1 MLELVLTQNST
12 FIIGPVAKLLGFVMQ
27 GIFWVLDKIG
37 IPNIGLAIIIF
48 TIVIYLCLLP
58 LTIKQQKF
66 SKFSAIMNPEL
77 TAIQNKYKG
86 KNDQDSMMKMQEET
100 KAVYAKYGVSPSGS
114 CLQLLI
120 QMPILFAL
128 YRVIYAIPAY
138 VPQVKA
144 AFSPLID
151 KLIYMEG
158 SVEFMQTLSSA
169 KNFTRQFSN
178 KNFTFDTPEGIN
190 YISNTFIDV
199 LNRATT
205 SDWTALRN
213 RFAFLG
219 NDISNT
225 INQLNRFN
233 NFLGL
238 NVAYSPWETIKSEW
252 VSDSRNWWIIIAA
265 VLLPVLA
272 AATQWINLKLTP
284 QANTNQDKKDQD
296 NPMMS
301 SMKMMNNMMPL
312 MSAFFCFTL
321 PIGLGIYWVAGAVI
335 RSIQQVAINKYID
348 SMDMDEIIEKN
359 NQKYQEKLKK
369 KGVLTSGISQ
379 KITAAAAN
387 SNNTNNTKSSVKD
400 AIKRA
405 SEIKADDS
413 SNNEQKK
420 SDYKPSEKKAGEK
433 KSLADRVNMV
443 KEYNE
448 RNNK

>member
-1 MLELVLTQNST
+1 MFELLLTQNST
-12 FIIGPVAKLLGFVMQ
+12 FIIGPVAKLLGFLMQ
-27 GIFWVLDKIG
+27 GIFWLLDKIG

-66 SKFSAIMNPEL
+66 SKMSAIMNPEL

-144 AFSPLID
+144 VYSTFVD
-151 KLIYMEG
+151 KMIYVQG
-158 SVEFMQTLSSA
+158 SAEFMQTLASA
-169 KNFTRQFSN
+169 KYFSKQFTN
-178 KNFTFDTPEGIN
+178 KKFTMETTEGIT
-190 YISNTFIDV
+190 YVSNTFIDV
-199 LNRATT
+199 LNRATNA
-205 SDWTALRN
+205 DWANVKAFFPSLGTQIDTA
-213 RFAFLG
+213 
-219 NDISNT
+219 IT
-225 INQLNRFN
+225 TLNRYN

-238 NVAYSPWETIKSEW
+238 NIAYSPWETIKLQW
-252 VSDSRNWWIIIAA
+252 ASDSRNWWIIIGAILIP
-265 VLLPVLA
+265 LLS

-284 QANTNQDKKDQD
+284 QANNNASSDKD
-296 NPMMS
+296 NPMMG

-321 PIGLGIYWVAGAVI
+321 PAGMGLYWIAGSVI

-348 SMDMDEIIEKN
+348 SMNLEDIIAKNKEK
-359 NQKYQEKLKK
+359 YAEKLKK
-369 KGVLTSGISQ
+369 KGVLAQGIDK
-379 KITAAAAN
+379 KIN
-387 SNNTNNTKSSVKD
+387 SVKGVSD
-400 AIKRA
+400 NKQTVKEATAK
-405 SEIKADDS
+405 SEEQIKADKQKA
-413 SNNEQKK
+413 EEYLKK
-420 SDYKPSEKKAGEK
+420 SQKTNKGDGSK
-433 KSLADRVNMV
+433 KSLAERVNMV
-443 KEYNE
+443 KDYNE